1 MPGQARLEFANGGDE
16 HGVLKPLDYG
26 GALPTLP
33 ELGETVWLIPGHCDP
48 TVNLHDHL
56 IGVRGGRL
64 KGVVE
69 RIFTVDGR
77 GALT

>member
-1 MPGQARLEFANGGDE
+1 MACCPDADAGNQRLA
-16 HGVLKPLDYG
+16 
-26 GALPTLP
+26 AA
-33 ELGETVWLIPGHCDP
+33 LGESLWLIPGHCDP

-56 IGVRGGRL
+56 IGARGGRL